1 MQLKT
6 WEHVLNVGETFERG
20 LKKMISGILNITH
33 K

>member
-20 LKKMISGILNITH
+20 LKNDIRDLKYYP
-33 K
+33 